1 VLAVRFLLIKYQ
13 IMKKITAFECEF
25 CKRILKTKQA
35 MKVHEPKCF
44 KNPASKSCLTCKSLA
59 LRSCIDGKPV
69 TDNEELILQFK
80 VEGTYHVCIGYMEA
94 DYNELNEEYQYLYN
108 AEVENYCLAQKMILT
123 KLKTNCN
130 YHAVF

>member
-1 VLAVRFLLIKYQ
+1 
-13 IMKKITAFECEF
+13 MKKITAFECEF

-44 KNPASKSCLTCKSLA
+44 KNPISKSCLTCKSFT

-69 TDNEELILQFK
+69 TDNEELILEFK
-80 VEGTYHVCIGYMEA
+80 VEGTHHVCTRYMEA
-94 DYNELNEEYQYLYN
+94 DYNELNDEYKYLEN
-108 AEVENYCLAQKMILT
+108 AEVENYCLAKKMRLV

-130 YHAVF
+130 YHAVLN

>member
-1 VLAVRFLLIKYQ
+1 
-13 IMKKITAFECEF
+13 MKKITAFECEF

-44 KNPASKSCLTCKSLA
+44 KNPISKSCLTCKSLT

-80 VEGTYHVCIGYMEA
+80 VEGTYHVCPGYMEA
-94 DYNELNEEYQYLYN
+94 DYNELNKEYSYLYD
-108 AEVENYCLAQKMILT
+108 AQTENYCVAYKMMLP

-130 YHAVF
+130 YYAVS

>member
-1 VLAVRFLLIKYQ
+1 
-13 IMKKITAFECEF
+13 MKKITAFECEF

-44 KNPASKSCLTCKSLA
+44 KNPVSKSCLTCKSLT
-59 LRSCIDGKPV
+59 LRSCIDGNPV

-80 VEGTYHVCIGYMEA
+80 VEGTYHTCTGYMEA
-94 DYNELNEEYQYLYN
+94 NYNELNDEFKYLEN
-108 AEVENYCLAQKMILT
+108 AEVENYCLAQKMRLI

-130 YHAVF
+130 YHAVS